1 MAMTSFEKALIKE
14 LQGIKKELHD
24 MNKKETVN
32 GQVDG
37 RNIAQ
42 VINNGISQP
51 MSNGMR
57 GVIRW
62 SDLL

>member
-37 RNIAQ
+37 RNITQ

-51 MSNGMR
+51 MSDGMR
-57 GVIRW
+57 GVIR
-62 SDLL
+62 